1 MAVILKSHMRQ
12 LQAGLEM
19 ERKVF
24 IFLLPELFL
33 STQLLPGH
41 HIIIITVPNHYR
53 CKNKFLK
60 GDLLISFII
69 HFDLPSLT
77 GRQS

>member
-1 MAVILKSHMRQ
+1 VRQ
-12 LQAGLEM
+12 AQAGLEM

-33 STQLLPGH
+33 STQLLPVP
-41 HIIIITVPNHYR
+41 HIIIIIVPNNDS

-60 GDLLISFII
+60 ADLLISFIT
-69 HFDLPSLT
+69 HFDQPSLAV
-77 GRQS
+77 GRV